1 MVGFKVIRKYRKW
14 SVFISIQIFGAIQ
27 TDDNLQFLRVI
38 SAVFVWCNRSM
49 AAALVAVNRRLLL
62 QAVLHDHASGKHASQ
77 DLKKVQIV
85 HTMPTD
91 EKIILKRG
99 ILSRQ
104 TMTSSAGVIYTKR
117 VVVVTAECIYFGKC
131 DTREAVEVLDY
142 IPLLEIKQQSL
153 VEDKK
158 PEKTAASSTPLSDVQ
173 QPSVLWTNEEDAEAL
188 TITIKTSHDG
198 HNSGRSTIL
207 MAFVLEPI

>member
-1 MVGFKVIRKYRKW
+1 
-14 SVFISIQIFGAIQ
+14 
-27 TDDNLQFLRVI
+27 
-38 SAVFVWCNRSM
+38 
-49 AAALVAVNRRLLL
+49 
-62 QAVLHDHASGKHASQ
+62 
-77 DLKKVQIV
+77 
-85 HTMPTD
+85 
-91 EKIILKRG
+91 
-99 ILSRQ
+99 
-104 TMTSSAGVIYTKR
+104 
-117 VVVVTAECIYFGKC
+117 VVVTAECIYFGKC

-207 MAFVLEPI
+207 MANNEAEKSEWKSFLLSAVQLALENQRFSLREGLSFSARMQLKLRNMYSSKPSE